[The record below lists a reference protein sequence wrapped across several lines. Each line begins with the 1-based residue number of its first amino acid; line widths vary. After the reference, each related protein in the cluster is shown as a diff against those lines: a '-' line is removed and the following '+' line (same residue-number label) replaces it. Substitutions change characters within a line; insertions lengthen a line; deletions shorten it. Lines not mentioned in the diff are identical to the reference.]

1 MATPGHPRPLVL
13 ENHVHIVALTPDLQ
27 RVSFYSITEFLY
39 YSSTTELILSL
50 ILYQGVLSELQGLT
64 IMQEIVISFAATMAC
79 KLW

>member
-64 IMQEIVISFAATMAC
+64 IMQEIVISFAATMVC